1 MLEED
6 STGWW
11 KGQSKEGLVGFFP
24 SNFSEL
30 IVEEDAGIALRRM
43 SMAPKPVREN
53 VKTAASGSTE
63 EYVRAKHNYK

>member
-11 KGQSKEGLVGFFP
+11 KGQSKDGLVGFFP

-30 IVEEDAGIALRRM
+30 IVEEEAGSGLRRM

-53 VKTAASGSTE
+53 VKTAASESSE
-63 EYVRAKHNYK
+63 EHVKAKHNYK